1 METQNIIIITAIV
14 LIVIDLFAL
23 YLLANWVDGIWKR
36 VKSLQ
41 VESQN
46 DSLQKFNI
54 LFDAIQRL
62 SNDSDKIKSF
72 FGGLEQVC
80 TDFSETIR
88 KERVQYYSLKE
99 AHQKLIEQ
107 TKSSRLQKM
116 LDISNAQVDA
126 LRRELEELKS
136 DDKPNRKEDL
146 KDERDANEKLR
157 NDLKSKSE
165 KGESYPPFN
174 RYFEDDIFG
183 NDVEKPSKKKFV
195 KSKKQKLTDDRD
207 ANKKL
212 ALQIEEKR
220 KIDPFGVIK
229 MHELGKESKNATKKK
244 VHRKKFTYHA
254 YNTPER
260 MKELRRLKAEKKKSE
275 AQKVALVQKL
285 KDKLMLEQMVDV
297 SVIKRGRPK
306 KKITEPIVIVKN
318 KVGRPKGSKNKFN

>member
-1 METQNIIIITAIV
+1 METQNIILITLIAI
-14 LIVIDLFAL
+14 IVIDLFAL
-23 YLLANWVDGIWKR
+23 YLLSNWVDKVWKMI
-36 VKSLQ
+36 KSTQ
-41 VESQN
+41 VDSQN

-62 SNDSDKIKSF
+62 SDDSDKIKSF

-88 KERVQYYSLKE
+88 KERIQYYALKE
-99 AHQKLIEQ
+99 AHQKLILLN
-107 TKSSRLQKM
+107 KNNPLQKM

-136 DDKPNRKEDL
+136 DDKPNQKEDL
-146 KDERDANEKLR
+146 KDDRDANEKLR
-157 NDLKSKSE
+157 NNLKSKSE
-165 KGESYPPFN
+165 KGESYPPFS

-183 NDVEKPSKKKFV
+183 SDVEKPSKKKFV
-195 KSKKQKLTDDRD
+195 KSKKQKLTDDRE

-212 ALQIEEKR
+212 ALQIEERK

-229 MHELGKESKNATKKK
+229 MHELGKENESAPEKKK
-244 VHRKKFTYHA
+244 QRKKFTYHA

-260 MKELRRLKAEKKKSE
+260 MKELLRLKALKKEKVVSKEQIIELKP
-275 AQKVALVQKL
+275 KL
-285 KDKLMLEQMVDV
+285 
-297 SVIKRGRPK
+297 KRGRPK
-306 KKITEPIVIVKN
+306 RVMITLPIQSKN

>member
-1 METQNIIIITAIV
+1 METQNIILITLIAI
-14 LIVIDLFAL
+14 IVIDLFAL
-23 YLLANWVDGIWKR
+23 YLLSNWVDKVWKMI
-36 VKSLQ
+36 KSTQ
-41 VESQN
+41 VDSQN

-62 SNDSDKIKSF
+62 SDDSDKIKSF

-107 TKSSRLQKM
+107 TKSSKLQKM

-136 DDKPNRKEDL
+136 DKPNEKEDL
-146 KDERDANEKLR
+146 KDDRDANEKLR
-157 NDLKSKSE
+157 NNLKSKSE
-165 KGESYPPFN
+165 KGESYPPFS

-183 NDVEKPSKKKFV
+183 SDVEKPSKKKFV
-195 KSKKQKLTDDRD
+195 KGKKQKLTDDRE

-212 ALQIEEKR
+212 ALQIEERK

-229 MHELGKESKNATKKK
+229 MHELGKESKNAPKKK